1 MRPHAWGH
9 STRTNNFLIGFAP
22 PKKDPRNPQNTQQNA
37 RKNAIGENLRG
48 SFLGVANQ
56 QENYKPEL

>member
-1 MRPHAWGH
+1 MRPHAWGQ

-37 RKNAIGENLRG
+37 RKNAIGE
-48 SFLGVANQ
+48 
-56 QENYKPEL
+56 